1 MPVSQPP
8 PVVSLQRLSQN
19 PRPHPLMPASS
30 PTPSAHLRR
39 VFLPLVALLATG
51 LWGWWAACDRSA
63 ASPRL
68 ALWLYALGLY
78 ALVRVLPEARRQQ
91 LPALLAALNTL
102 LAAAALLSLPLPFD
116 SDTQGGILAVFLPF
130 ALLAPAPLRPAAI
143 LLPLAALFKTREYGA
158 WIGLITA
165 AGAWALAPRG
175 TRRLRG
181 LPRPLK
187 GRLFPLLA
195 GAFSLGFLLLVWNPA
210 LLLPLERI
218 PIPLK
223 DLHTRLEYAVNALYL
238 IGDYPLGGG
247 FASFSGLYSRYI
259 LGIAYVFIESS
270 HNLYLDLA
278 QEQGL
283 LALGVFLGMGSAAV
297 RGALQHPEAPLP
309 RATLASLIALAVHG
323 FFEAPLY
330 TSPALPLLFL
340 PIALA
345 PPFPAKFLSG
355 SKKAFTFLLLVVV
368 GLPLLF
374 LQLPVTR
381 QAQIE
386 LHAWPQS
393 RPDQTPPE
401 MLAPLTPAYERNLR
415 LLPGHFPSH
424 YRLGLIAL
432 QGRDFASAVSH
443 LEAACQRKPAHPG
456 VRKALAYALVWNGE
470 AQAALPLL
478 RALPDASQDLG
489 HYARWWP
496 TQGRDDLA
504 ALARQAQEALL
515 WDEGRW
521 TTDDAATSD

>member
-1 MPVSQPP
+1 
-8 PVVSLQRLSQN
+8 
-19 PRPHPLMPASS
+19 MPAPS
-30 PTPSAHLRR
+30 PAPSAHLRR
-39 VFLPLVALLATG
+39 GFLPLAALLATG
-51 LWGWWAACDRSA
+51 LWGWWAAYDRSA
-63 ASPRL
+63 ASLRL
-68 ALWLYALGLY
+68 ALWLCALGLY

-91 LPALLAALNTL
+91 LPAWLAALNTL
-102 LAAAALLSLPLPFD
+102 LAAAVLLSLPLPFD

-143 LLPLAALFKTREYGA
+143 LLPLAALFKTQEYGA
-158 WIGLITA
+158 WIGLMTA
-165 AGAWALAPRG
+165 AGVWALAPWG

-283 LALGVFLGMGSAAV
+283 LALGVFLGLGSAAV
-297 RGALQHPEAPLP
+297 RGTLRHPEAPLS
-309 RATLASLIALAVHG
+309 RTALASLTVLAVHG

-330 TSPALPLLFL
+330 TSLALPLLFL

-345 PPFPAKFLSG
+345 PPPPTEALSR
-355 SKKAFTFLLLVVV
+355 SKKAFTALLLVVI

-374 LQLPVTR
+374 LQLPATR

-386 LHAWPQS
+386 LRAWPRT

-401 MLAPLTPAYERNLR
+401 TLAPLTPAYERNLR

-432 QGRDFASAVSH
+432 QARDFASAASH
-443 LEAACQRKPAHPG
+443 LEAAYQRKPAHPG

-470 AQAALPLL
+470 VQAALPLL
-478 RALPDASQDLG
+478 RALPEAPRDLG

-496 TQGRDDLA
+496 TQGREDLA
-504 ALARQAQEALL
+504 ALALQAQEALQ
-515 WDEGRW
+515 
-521 TTDDAATSD
+521 DAP